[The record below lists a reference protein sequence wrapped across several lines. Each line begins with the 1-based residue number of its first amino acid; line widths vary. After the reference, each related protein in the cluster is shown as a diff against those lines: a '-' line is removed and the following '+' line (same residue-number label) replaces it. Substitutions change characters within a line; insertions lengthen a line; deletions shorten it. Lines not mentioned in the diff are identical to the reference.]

1 LWKWGRKHTVIQSLI
16 FASIRI
22 LTKLQQEVI
31 AMENLRIKDTLSGT
45 LPFSNLFD
53 ICIMLFEKEMNKISE
68 RTLLNS

>member
-45 LPFSNLFD
+45 LPST
-53 ICIMLFEKEMNKISE
+53 E
-68 RTLLNS
+68 LNDVVFFLNAYEEI